1 MVFTAS
7 DSVLFPRRVEDAPKT
22 AYNELDELGIE
33 LWSKLNAFSRQE
45 ARAWTIRLIPLV
57 MVLFVLLLYTSLISG
72 GLLVPS
78 LEGSLRLSPRNL
90 IQENINLT
98 VLVGSPVFFF
108 LSVPIFFSG
117 DLSKSADACKQ
128 YNVKPFSSVR
138 EEFDVIYVNYTTAV
152 GSVLRLGELG
162 SPGTLTVLGEHSNVN
177 IQPSA

>member
-1 MVFTAS
+1 MVETERLLSAGGSSVDHPSHPSRDGAVCPFTVYLS
-7 DSVLFPRRVEDAPKT
+7 HFRRT
-22 AYNELDELGIE
+22 A
-33 LWSKLNAFSRQE
+33 
-45 ARAWTIRLIPLV
+45 
-57 MVLFVLLLYTSLISG
+57 
-72 GLLVPS
+72 
-78 LEGSLRLSPRNL
+78 GSLAGRELAIVPEEPHPREHQPDR
-90 IQENINLT
+90 IGWFT
-98 VLVGSPVFFF
+98 SF
-108 LSVPIFFSG
+108 LLPFRSTPFSG